1 VGLTGIDS
9 PTAVRQMAQFARTH
23 SRVRLLIFFDGK
35 PGTVWNLARKP
46 KSLAAYKR
54 YVVPLGR

>member
-1 VGLTGIDS
+1 
-9 PTAVRQMAQFARTH
+9 MAQFARTH
-23 SRVRLLIFFDGK
+23 SRVKLLVFFDGK

-54 YVVPLGR
+54 YIVPLGR